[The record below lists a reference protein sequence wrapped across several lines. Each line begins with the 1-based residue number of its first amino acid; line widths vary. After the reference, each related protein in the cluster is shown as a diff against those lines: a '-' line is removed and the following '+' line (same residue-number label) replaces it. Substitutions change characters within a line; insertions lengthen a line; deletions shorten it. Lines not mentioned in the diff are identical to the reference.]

1 MFTDDQPDLASPL
14 DDWQEAPQPDPDVM
28 LAQLTASDPLQR
40 MQAARAFCELQDERA
55 GARLIP
61 LLQDACPLVRL
72 SAAYALGRNPT
83 PAAVAPLI
91 QQWRRDANGYV
102 RKGIVWALGYS
113 RAPEAVDV
121 LLMALEKEIP
131 AVRLWAASALVQL
144 VSSQS
149 DRMPQVV
156 QALCHTLVHDPVAA
170 VRSNCTWALGQ
181 LPVEQLSENVYLQV
195 VEALRVGLQDGDA
208 GVRDDSWSALLNLG
222 VTAGLPTPDELT
234 L

>member
-14 DDWQEAPQPDPDVM
+14 DTWQETPEPDPEVM
-28 LAQLTASDPLQR
+28 LAQLTASEPLQR
-40 MQAARAFCELQDERA
+40 MQAARAFCELQDERV
-55 GARLIP
+55 GERLIP

-83 PAAVAPLI
+83 PAAVPFLI
-91 QQWRRDANGYV
+91 QQWRHETNGYV

-113 RAPEAVDV
+113 RSAQAVPT
-121 LLMALEKEIP
+121 LINALQWDIP
-131 AVRLWAASALVQL
+131 AVRLWAASALAQL
-144 VSSQS
+144 LPAQP
-149 DRMPQVV
+149 DLLPQVV
-156 QALCHTLVHDPVAA
+156 QTLCHTLQQDPVAA

-181 LPVEQLSENVYLQV
+181 IPAEQLPENLYLQV
-195 VEALRVGLQDGDA
+195 VEALRQGLQDGDA

-222 VTAGLPTPDELT
+222 VTAGLPTPDELA

>member
-14 DDWQEAPQPDPDVM
+14 DNWQDSPQPDPDVM

-40 MQAARAFCELQDERA
+40 MQAARAFCELQDERV
-55 GARLIP
+55 GERLIP
-61 LLQDACPLVRL
+61 LLQDTCPLVRL

-83 PAAVAPLI
+83 PAAVQPLI
-91 QQWRRDANGYV
+91 QQWHQDANGYV

-113 RAPEAVDV
+113 RSVQAVQT
-121 LLMALEKEIP
+121 LITALQRDIP
-131 AVRLWAASALVQL
+131 AVRLWAASALAQL
-144 VSSQS
+144 LPAQPELLP
-149 DRMPQVV
+149 RVV
-156 QALCHTLVHDPVAA
+156 QILCHALQQDPVAA

-181 LPVEQLSENVYLQV
+181 IPLEHLPENLYLQI
-195 VEALRVGLQDGDA
+195 VEALRAGLQDGDA